1 MKNNDK
7 EDNKFT
13 WGDSIIISKEVP
25 KQFHPG
31 EFGSICGFYKI
42 KSEETKVHPFIIN
55 ETHFSPKHICL
66 IFGVHY
72 SPKRINFSDRNI

>member
-1 MKNNDK
+1 MKKKED

-13 WGDSIIISKEVP
+13 WGDSIIILKEAP

-42 KSEETKVHPFIIN
+42 KSEETAK
-55 ETHFSPKHICL
+55 ELICTKGDWVYTVEFEDGHDIQIAECYL
-66 IFGVHY
+66 DFY
-72 SPKRINFSDRNI
+72 KDK